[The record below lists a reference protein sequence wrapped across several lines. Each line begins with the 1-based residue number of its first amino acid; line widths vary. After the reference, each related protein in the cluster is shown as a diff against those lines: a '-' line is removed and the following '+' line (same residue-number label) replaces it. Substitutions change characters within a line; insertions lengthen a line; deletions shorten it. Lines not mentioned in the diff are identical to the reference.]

1 MNTPT
6 PVPRG
11 TPVIDTSM
19 LHIETV
25 AENAVGIWNLG
36 VAPYWEMLAWL
47 VLVSM
52 VLGTLALIIRMWKSS
67 KETG

>member
-1 MNTPT
+1 
-6 PVPRG
+6 
-11 TPVIDTSM
+11 M